1 MARNT
6 LRLDTSGFEGL
17 LGRLESLGGNVDQA
31 VENALTSAGKTIEND
46 TWEAMKRP
54 YLPAKGQYSSGDTEK
69 SIIKNP
75 AVQRDGSTAW
85 IPVGFD
91 FSKPGAGGFLITGTP
106 KMAPD
111 PKLKQIYKG
120 KKYMKA
126 IQDSMASV
134 VIDEILKVK

>member
-17 LGRLESLGGNVDQA
+17 LRRLESLGGNVDQA

-46 TWEAMKRP
+46 TREAMKRP

-75 AVQRDGSTAW
+75 AVQWDGSTAW